1 MSFLSGVKTKSVLG
15 RKLSNRYLS
24 RDAFTSTNRPGG
36 RGVRRLGAAFK
47 TRRSLFELKF
57 TVMKVLTLILLFIL
71 VVYTIPTFRFMIHG
85 QFVESM
91 LSEDQLALYDSK
103 NGQEYFVAPKYFST
117 DVFRVDDSVP
127 VDTPEGVFVEDALTK
142 HPIGILTKDDAVF
155 YVKLFS
161 DPEFKNNFFFKVKNS
176 TKDVETLQLDE
187 NPQATTTPEVVSV
200 VEDREVDQSFSFESA
215 VFTGSGYGEIM
226 AKMPPQEKN
235 IQQGDMVYV
244 QTIQGLKPV
253 AVVHQI
259 QDKDS
264 SGSTFTFVYAQLL
277 VSPQKL
283 YKVHIPVDNVR

>member
-1 MSFLSGVKTKSVLG
+1 MNFLSGVKSKSVLG

-57 TVMKVLTLILLFIL
+57 TVMKVLMLVLLCML

-91 LSEDQLALYDSK
+91 LSEDQLAFYDSK
-103 NGQEYFVAPKYFST
+103 NQGEFFVAPKYLST
-117 DVFRVDDSVP
+117 DIFRLEDSVP
-127 VDTPEGVFVEDALTK
+127 VDVPEGLFVQDALTRF
-142 HPIGILTKDDAVF
+142 PIGILTRNDNVF

-161 DPEFKNNFFFKVKNS
+161 DPEFKNNFFFKVKNNK
-176 TKDVETLQLDE
+176 KDIATGDLV
-187 NPQATTTPEVVSV
+187 QATTTEMIQIETETE
-200 VEDREVDQSFSFESA
+200 EDFSFESA

-226 AKMPPQEKN
+226 AKMPPQEKSV
-235 IQQGDMVYV
+235 QQGDMIYV
-244 QTIQGLKPV
+244 QTTEGLKPI

-283 YKVHIPVDNVR
+283 YKVYIPSDDVI